1 MKWLAIPVLLLAL
14 AVCGTPAYDP
24 VEAARQDAEIAQ
36 IETEAA
42 RQAQLAPIY
51 TALTGLAYALLG
63 AGAVGSAAYIGAL
76 AYLDV
81 RRRASTVMPTR
92 DGRLPVPLP
101 QLPAASVAALGAT
114 HARLQLAATEQ
125 PLAATLTFDAQL
137 VHLLEAPID

>member
-1 MKWLAIPVLLLAL
+1 MKWLMLPILLLAL
-14 AVCGTPAYDP
+14 AACGTPAYDP

-42 RQAQLAPIY
+42 RAEQLAPLY

-63 AGAVGSAAYIGAL
+63 VGAVGSVAYLGAL

-81 RRRASTVMPTR
+81 RQRATTIMPTC

-101 QLPAASVAALGAT
+101 LLPVASVAALGAT
-114 HARLQLAATEQ
+114 HARLQLAVSEQ
-125 PLAATLTFDAQL
+125 PLAAALTFDAEL